1 MEPYL
6 SFAAEEIL
14 VTREHLVLRF
24 TAIFAT
30 DVAGHGSLT
39 DTDEERTQADLLVG
53 CQRSLAAGHSG
64 SFSPGLLARGSIP
77 PRMPSGSRNRI
88 NMNDDAVEGEKRAT
102 GSDVRG
108 AGMGLVRQQTVVLL
122 VDLVESVRLMREH
135 EALTVRRWADFVRI
149 VTAEILPRRRGVL
162 VKSLGD
168 GLMARFEAVPDAVD
182 AAAEM
187 HRTLAARER
196 RYPGRSAFSTSRR
209 RKRRDGMERRARYL
223 RHGCKSSG
231 TAGNAGRPGRDD
243 CQRVRTSG
251 TGGSARQPGE
261 SRRDHRKR
269 RRRATSLRMGWMR
282 RAKTSAIAFSSTLTS
297 RFGHTAL
304 ARQVH
309 TQASAGGATT
319 EDLWSPPSP

>member
-135 EALTVRRWADFVRI
+135 EALTVRRWADFVRV
-149 VTAEILPRRRGVL
+149 VTAEILPRHRGVL

-187 HRTLAARER
+187 HRTLAAQ
-196 RYPGRSAFSTSRR
+196 
-209 RKRRDGMERRARYL
+209 
-223 RHGCKSSG
+223 
-231 TAGNAGRPGRDD
+231 NAGIPEDQHFQLRAGVNAAMAWSDGLDIYGTGVNLAARLATLAGPGETIASASAHR
-243 CQRVRTSG
+243 G

-261 SRRDHRKR
+261 SRRDHRQRPGAR
-269 RRRATSLRMGWMR
+269 RTYAWGGCVVRRPRRMH
-282 RAKTSAIAFSSTLTS
+282 SQ
-297 RFGHTAL
+297 AL
-304 ARQVH
+304 
-309 TQASAGGATT
+309 
-319 EDLWSPPSP
+319 